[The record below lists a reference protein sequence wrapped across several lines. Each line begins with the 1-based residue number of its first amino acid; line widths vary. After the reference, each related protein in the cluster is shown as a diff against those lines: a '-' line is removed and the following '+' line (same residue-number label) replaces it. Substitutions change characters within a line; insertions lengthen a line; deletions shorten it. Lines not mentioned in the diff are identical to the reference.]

1 MKDVDLSSKGLFY
14 LEYSVGFFL
23 SFLTEILM
31 VFFYLITRVKLI
43 HRVKT
48 PIDFLSRLNW
58 RSVQWD
64 IPAESELK

>member
-1 MKDVDLSSKGLFY
+1 MKDVDLSLKGLFY

-48 PIDFLSRLNW
+48 PIDFLSHLN
-58 RSVQWD
+58 
-64 IPAESELK
+64 